1 MYVLCAPGKNSGAC
15 CHFLFQGI
23 LIQGS
28 NPCFWCLLHILHW
41 QADSEPTGFHV
52 SPAPPPHTQNQLHS
66 NGVSKPEGGLL
77 QNCRLEV
84 SYGRI
89 VNYRPQGKNFQQ
101 GKSYQWQRSRGKGV
115 HCISYKNW
123 LPQQLS
129 QWELVITLE
138 LWLFFPN
145 QPSQPLTFL
154 YNVLFLCWTSL
165 WLFFF
170 IARLSQIAI
179 TLLFLNKFTL
189 ACKITFIFKVNS
201 CKQEK
206 LRSLYL
212 RPNIDKAF
220 CKSMSLQR
228 IFVF

>member
-1 MYVLCAPGKNSGAC
+1 MCCVL
-15 CHFLFQGI
+15 
-23 LIQGS
+23 
-28 NPCFWCLLHILHW
+28 
-41 QADSEPTGFHV
+41 QARIVEPVAIFSSKASWSRDQTHV
-52 SPAPPPHTQNQLHS
+52 SGVSCISCTGRRILSQLGFMCPQPHPLHTQNELHS

-170 IARLSQIAI
+170 LIARLSQIAI